1 MRRQAWQL
9 RATWALTNHIIAVTQ
24 EGVGRAAR
32 ESLIVHY
39 NAGLTSLLNS
49 ALPGSTWLDHG
60 GTLYLRTTKPLTLP
74 SMSSSLYSM
83 PSFIQGQQRKL
94 YVALSI
100 FAVEET

>member
-32 ESLIVHY
+32 ESLIMHY

-60 GTLYLRTTKPLTLP
+60 GTLYLRTTKPLHFLP
-74 SMSSSLYSM
+74 CLPY
-83 PSFIQGQQRKL
+83 FIPCLPLFRGSKENFML
-94 YVALSI
+94 H
-100 FAVEET
+100 